1 LAPLHQ
7 LADKIVYQKVREAT
21 GGKIKQVISGGG
33 SLPKHIDLFFE
44 IVGIE
49 ILVGYGLTE
58 TSPIT
63 NVRRP
68 WHNLRPSSGQPL
80 PATEIK
86 IVDPETFQP
95 LPVGQKGLVTIRGP
109 QVMQGYYRNP
119 EATAKAIDAEGWFNS
134 GDLGLVT
141 PANDL
146 LITGRA
152 KDTIVL
158 SNGENIEPQPI
169 EDACLR
175 SPYIDQIVV
184 VGQDAKYLGALIVP
198 NVEALATW
206 VDSQNLRLQLTDRAD
221 LETKL
226 TTNPNLPAL
235 DLHSS
240 QITDLFRA
248 ELNREVKNRPGYR
261 PDDRIAVFR
270 LILEPFS
277 IENGIL
283 TQTLK
288 IRRQMVFDRYHTT
301 IEEMYK

>member
-1 LAPLHQ
+1 
-7 LADKIVYQKVREAT
+7 
-21 GGKIKQVISGGG
+21 
-33 SLPKHIDLFFE
+33 
-44 IVGIE
+44 
-49 ILVGYGLTE
+49 
-58 TSPIT
+58 
-63 NVRRP
+63 
-68 WHNLRPSSGQPL
+68 
-80 PATEIK
+80 
-86 IVDPETFQP
+86 
-95 LPVGQKGLVTIRGP
+95 
-109 QVMQGYYRNP
+109 
-119 EATAKAIDAEGWFNS
+119 
-134 GDLGLVT
+134 
-141 PANDL
+141 
-146 LITGRA
+146 
-152 KDTIVL
+152 
-158 SNGENIEPQPI
+158 
-169 EDACLR
+169 
-175 SPYIDQIVV
+175 V

-288 IRRQMVFDRYHTT
+288 IRRQVVLERYHTT